1 MSATNTPPPSCCK
14 DYFLEKVLY
23 MYQGSVEESVL
34 ILLWLYE
41 PAIYIEV
48 CHQGS
53 FLKEY
58 ISFADEA
65 ISNT

>member
-1 MSATNTPPPSCCK
+1 MVPSCWK

-41 PAIYIEV
+41 PAMMEKFVIRDL
-48 CHQGS
+48 
-53 FLKEY
+53 F
-58 ISFADEA
+58 
-65 ISNT
+65 